1 MYMYDMYVC
10 IIYGSV
16 CHIGAIADLC
26 GGVGWGWGSRL
37 ALFRGA
43 KKVKSSNSRG
53 ASPQVNFQCH
63 FIPKF
68 LVLPPSYYRSAA
80 QGKDIFS
87 LLCLG
92 NQEID
97 LGQENQR
104 RES

>member
-1 MYMYDMYVC
+1 MYDMYVC

-16 CHIGAIADLC
+16 CHIGAKADLC
-26 GGVGWGWGSRL
+26 GGGGRL
-37 ALFRGA
+37 ALFCGA
-43 KKVKSSNSRG
+43 MKVKSSNSRG

-68 LVLPPSYYRSAA
+68 LVLLPSYYRSAA

-87 LLCLG
+87 LICLG